1 MRCIVP
7 WLIRG
12 RSLSLTRCYPRSGCT
27 FATTQM
33 KGIVV
38 KFVRMI
44 LAAAAALGA
53 SPAFAAKPV
62 HCPGC
67 VTDADFRQRAV
78 LEEAVTNAGGT
89 FWVYNLGAGTVQKWS
104 IYRSIGGGGGGTP
117 RAVRAVTTATS
128 SGKATQLPVEPYVQ
142 AEVLKG
148 QAVYVKGGSSLR
160 PLYNVP
166 VGKLNVPAAI
176 GKSVADVMLDAN
188 LKAQLESKLGDT
200 DVVGS
205 IIGDS
210 LLSAIVD
217 VAQMATNALGLKEG
231 TYVNFRLVME
241 DGSYL
246 DFHLSVQK
254 TTADAQ
260 EDTARTATG
269 QLVPENLQQLNGN
282 WSTNGVDN
290 LDRLASY
297 FELLGAVVVTEG
309 NGGFTNAISCSHGR
323 CVKQKIK

>member
-1 MRCIVP
+1 MRHTVP
-7 WLIRG
+7 CLLRG
-12 RSLSLTRCYPRSGCT
+12 SYVTRCYPLSRCAV
-27 FATTQM
+27 ATAQM
-33 KGIVV
+33 KGNIVR
-38 KFVRMI
+38 FVRMI

-53 SPAFAAKPV
+53 SPALAAQPV
-62 HCPGC
+62 HCPSC

-117 RAVRAVTTATS
+117 RAVRAVTTAAS
-128 SGKATQLPVEPYVQ
+128 SGRATQLPVEPYVQ
-142 AEVLKG
+142 AEVRKG

-176 GKSVADVMLDAN
+176 GKSVTDVMLDAN

-282 WSTNGVDN
+282 WSTNGADN

-297 FELLGAVVVTEG
+297 FEKLGAVVVTEG
-309 NGGFTNAISCSHGR
+309 NGGFTNAISCSNGR
-323 CVKQKIK
+323 CIRQKIK